1 MPEKIKVMIADDMP
15 STRESIKK
23 LIEFHPELTFVGEA
37 GSGTEAI
44 TVAREIQPDV
54 ILMDINM
61 PIMDGI
67 QATAQITLQ
76 QPQSVIVMMSVQGEQ
91 EYLRKAMKAGAK
103 DYLVKPFTGDDL
115 LQTVKQVF
123 ESEQQRRSVFAV
135 SSSAPNKE
143 GKIITVFSTK
153 GGIGKTTI
161 ASNLAVTLSEKLGAK
176 VGIIDADL
184 QFGDV
189 ALFLDLM
196 PEATLA
202 DLVKDIDNLDAA
214 LLESY
219 LTPFRQGRLKL
230 LAAPVRPEQAEL
242 ITAANFQALLKT
254 MRSMFDYIIIDTAP
268 AFNDVILSIL
278 DISDEVLVVCSMDV
292 PTIKNVKLCL
302 EIMESLHY
310 DQNKVKLILNRANS
324 EGDMQIKEV
333 EEILQ
338 YEFLEVL
345 PSDGKVVVPS
355 VNRGMPFVLGAPEAP
370 ISQHIFSLASMIANG
385 QVVIKEERKGV
396 LDKVKRLWA
405 DL

>member
-23 LIEFHPELTFVGEA
+23 LLEFHPELSFVAEA
-37 GSGTEAI
+37 GTGADAI
-44 TVAREIQPDV
+44 KVAKEIQPDV

-61 PIMDGI
+61 PEMDGI
-67 QATAQITLQ
+67 EATSKISLEL
-76 QPQSVIVMMSVQGEQ
+76 PQSAIVMMSVQGEQ
-91 EYLRKAMKAGAK
+91 EYLRKAMQAGAK

-115 LQTVKQVF
+115 RQTITQVF
-123 ESEQQRRSVFAV
+123 DSELKRRS
-135 SSSAPNKE
+135 SLAPNSDQVKE
-143 GKIITVFSTK
+143 GKVITIFSTK

-161 ASNLAVTLSEKLGAK
+161 ASNLAVTLAEKLGAK
-176 VGIIDADL
+176 VGIVDADL

-196 PEATLA
+196 PKATLA

-214 LLESY
+214 LLDSY
-219 LTPFRQGRLKL
+219 LTPFRKGKLKL

-242 ITAANFQALLKT
+242 ITAANFGALLKT
-254 MRSMFDYIIIDTAP
+254 MRTMFDYIVIDTAP
-268 AFNDVILSIL
+268 AFNDVILNIL
-278 DISDEVLVVCSMDV
+278 DIADEILVVCSMDV

-310 DQNKVKLILNRANS
+310 DQHKVKLILNRANS

-355 VNRGMPFVLGAPEAP
+355 VNRGQPFVLGAPEAI
-370 ISQHIFSLASMIANG
+370 ISQHIFSLAGAVSNG
-385 QVVIKEERKGV
+385 RPEVKEGTKGV
-396 LDKVKRLWA
+396 LDKVKRL
-405 DL
+405 LTQI